1 LAYILKNVLLA
12 VLLQTRV
19 GSEIEVEVGQP
30 GSIAVSYSR
39 EGARVASI
47 AHYLTGVSGNPNE
60 SILPL
65 RLLLAKQL
73 VERNGG
79 RMMVDLADSDRETV
93 RMEFPIGEYG
103 KEK

>member
-1 LAYILKNVLLA
+1 
-12 VLLQTRV
+12 
-19 GSEIEVEVGQP
+19 
-30 GSIAVSYSR
+30 
-39 EGARVASI
+39 
-47 AHYLTGVSGNPNE
+47 LTGVSGNPNE